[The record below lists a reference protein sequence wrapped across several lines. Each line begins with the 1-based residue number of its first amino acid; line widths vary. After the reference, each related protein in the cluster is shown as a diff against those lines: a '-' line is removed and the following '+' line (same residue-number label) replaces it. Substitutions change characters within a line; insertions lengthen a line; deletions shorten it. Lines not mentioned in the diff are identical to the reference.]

1 MLAVD
6 SVVQGTAE
14 LLVAGQGPADRSFSR
29 AVIDSRRVERG
40 DLFIALHGERRDG
53 HDFIG
58 EALERGAAG
67 LVVERPLDAPQD
79 VAVFQVSDALSAL
92 QRLAAY
98 WRARHDIRVV
108 GVTGSVGKTT
118 CKELIAAVL
127 GARYRVLKSPE
138 NLNTEIGLPLT
149 LLYLAEEHER
159 AVLEMAMYGP
169 REINLLCR
177 IAAPQTGV
185 VTNVGPVHLERLG
198 SMGAIAAA
206 KAELVE
212 ALPVDGLAVLNGD
225 DPQVAAMA
233 TRTKA
238 RTLLYGQSAQCEVRA
253 DDLRGRG
260 LEGISFRLSYEGESV
275 AVETPLPGR
284 HHVYPALAAAAVGLS
299 EGMTLAEIAAALRQ
313 ARPDLRLRV
322 RRATSGATVLDD
334 SYNASPQSML
344 AALDLLAELPGRRI
358 AVLGEMRE
366 LGAAEEEGHR
376 QVGERAAACAGLV
389 LVVGER
395 ARPLYEAALAAGT
408 EARFFNAPED
418 ALPVLRDE
426 LKSGDH
432 VLVKASRAVAL
443 ETVVD
448 ALVVAP

>member
-14 LLVAGQGPADRSFSR
+14 LLVAGRGPADRSFSR

-40 DLFIALHGERRDG
+40 DLFFALHGERRDG

-92 QRLAAY
+92 QRLATY
-98 WRARHDIRVV
+98 WRARHDVRVI

-127 GARYRVLKSPE
+127 GARYRVLKSPD

-149 LLYLAEEHER
+149 LLYLTEEHER

-169 REINLLCR
+169 GEIDLLCR

-198 SMGAIAAA
+198 SMGAIVAA

-212 ALPVDGLAVLNGD
+212 ALPPDGLAVLNGD

-238 RTLLYGQSAQCEVRA
+238 RTLLYGQSSQCEVRA
-253 DDLRGRG
+253 GDLQGRG
-260 LEGISFRLSYEGESV
+260 LEGISFRLTYGGESV
-275 AVETPLPGR
+275 AVETPLPGL
-284 HHVYPALAAAAVGLS
+284 HHVYPTLAAAAVALTEGLS
-299 EGMTLAEIAAALRQ
+299 LAEIADALRQ

-322 RRATSGATVLDD
+322 RQASSGATILDD

-376 QVGERAAACAGLV
+376 QVGERAAACADLV

-395 ARPLYEAALAAGT
+395 ARPLYEAAVAAGT
-408 EARFFNAPED
+408 AETRFFNAPAD
-418 ALPVLRDE
+418 AVPVLRDE

-443 ETVVD
+443 ETLVD
-448 ALVVAP
+448 ALVAP